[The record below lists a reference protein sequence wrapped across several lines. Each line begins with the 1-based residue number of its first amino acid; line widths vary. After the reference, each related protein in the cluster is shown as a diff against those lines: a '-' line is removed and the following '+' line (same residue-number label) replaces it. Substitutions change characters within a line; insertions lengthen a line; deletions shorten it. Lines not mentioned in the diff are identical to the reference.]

1 MNQYSYLSFST
12 IIIFKKMLEFI
23 LKFLLYP
30 YREREREINITCS
43 HALVKIC
50 LRTKLFN
57 AEIL

>member
-30 YREREREINITCS
+30 YRERERDKYYLLACTCKNMPKN
-43 HALVKIC
+43 KI
-50 LRTKLFN
+50 
-57 AEIL
+57 I